1 MGVLTYSGDYDSLS
15 FYVRKIEQ
23 SSRYFHE
30 FTRKKALL
38 DRSWVKLPT
47 LAAIDNRKVRN
58 VKLCSKIEIRSHHF
72 LAGHNKTF
80 FCCNNQCLTLPLS

>member
-1 MGVLTYSGDYDSLS
+1 MCFTYSGDYDSLS
-15 FYVRKIEQ
+15 FYGRKLFITLNKVPGI
-23 SSRYFHE
+23 
-30 FTRKKALL
+30 FTNLLAKTALL

-80 FCCNNQCLTLPLS
+80 LLL